1 MGLTRQSCTAAQAQ
15 GDQEGQMA
23 LHTLLAVAVTVS
35 VLAMARVCLRQE
47 YI

>member
-23 LHTLLAVAVTVS
+23 LHTLLAVAMTLS
-35 VLAMARVCLRQE
+35 MLAMARVCLRQE

>member
-1 MGLTRQSCTAAQAQ
+1 MGLTWQSCTAAQAQ

-23 LHTLLAVAVTVS
+23 LHTLLAVAVAVS
-35 VLAMARVCLRQE
+35 VLAIARVCLRQE